1 MFISVAALAMQC
13 AVIIRITNKQTDAR
27 QNINWFVVNSM
38 ASTLIQTT
46 FFCCWFLFCSMA
58 LRRLRMM
65 NRRKRNIRKYASDDV
80 SGLQSCTKHIRKY
93 WWYKISFSRVQL
105 KHTQN
110 LKKKNALTHCERRRL
125 AKNFNETK
133 IVYFKVVW
141 ELTKCLHQTDFGWFL
156 CHQI

>member
-65 NRRKRNIRKYASDDV
+65 NRRKRNIPTIILCSDHIE
-80 SGLQSCTKHIRKY
+80 TKVCFRWCVWPSIVHQAYSKVLVIQNF
-93 WWYKISFSRVQL
+93 IFACSIET
-105 KHTQN
+105 HTKF
-110 LKKKNALTHCERRRL
+110 KKKNALTHCERRRL

-141 ELTKCLHQTDFGWFL
+141 ELTKCLH
-156 CHQI
+156 

>member
-65 NRRKRNIRKYASDDV
+65 NRRKRNIPTIILCSDHIE
-80 SGLQSCTKHIRKY
+80 TKVCFRWCVWPSIVHQAYSKVLVIQNF
-93 WWYKISFSRVQL
+93 IFACSIET
-105 KHTQN
+105 HTK

-141 ELTKCLHQTDFGWFL
+141 ELTKCLH
-156 CHQI
+156 